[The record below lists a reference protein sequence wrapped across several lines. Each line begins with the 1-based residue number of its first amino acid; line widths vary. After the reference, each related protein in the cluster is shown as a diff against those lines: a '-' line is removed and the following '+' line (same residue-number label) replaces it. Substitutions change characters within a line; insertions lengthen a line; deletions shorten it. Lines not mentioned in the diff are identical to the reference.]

1 MSVDS
6 NSGAVPSGGQPGW
19 QGARPLPA
27 LATLALGL
35 VLYFGLPS
43 VVPVPDAKV
52 FAGVPVAAKPAAPPA
67 AKPAPKPEAK
77 PAAAA
82 PAKPAAAP
90 AAPAK
95 PLTKAQLA
103 AKAEADEEARLKVE
117 AAAKVKAEAEA
128 KVKAEADAKAKVD
141 AETKR
146 KADWVKGLHLFA
158 IFVTTIAGIILKAL
172 PMGAV
177 AMIGIAVTALSGTL
191 SIADSMSGFSD
202 VVIWLIVL
210 AFFISRGFI
219 KTGLGARIAY
229 SFMALLGR
237 RTLGLSY
244 GLAAT
249 DLVLAP
255 AIPSNTARGGGII
268 MPVMASLARAYG
280 SLPGDA
286 SAKRMGAFL
295 TLTAYQVNCITSAMF
310 LTAMAANPLA
320 QKLAGDLKVT
330 LTWGGW
336 ALAALVPGMV
346 ALIVVPFLLYKLMR
360 PEITETPEAVEM
372 AKGKLTDLG
381 PIKRQEW
388 MMLGVFVM
396 LLVLWIFAKQ
406 LGDINATTSALAGLA
421 VLLLTG
427 VLNWDDIKAETGAW
441 DTLVWFAALV
451 MMASFLNKLGMVPW
465 FSKTMGGMVAGHG
478 WLFAFLVLAL
488 VYFYSHYFFASNTAH
503 VASMYA
509 AFLGVSIVAGAPP
522 VLAALVLAFFSNLF
536 AGMTHYGT
544 GPAPVLFGTGYVELG
559 TWWRMGLL
567 ISVVNIVI
575 WVGVGGLWWK
585 FLGLW

>member
-1 MSVDS
+1 MSQDS
-6 NSGAVPSGGQPGW
+6 VSKTAPARGLPGW
-19 QGARPLPA
+19 QGARPIPA
-27 LATLALGL
+27 FATLALGL
-35 VLYFGLPS
+35 LLYFGLPT
-43 VVPVPDAKV
+43 VVPVPDAKL
-52 FAGVPVAAKPAAPPA
+52 FTGQPAAARPAAPAP
-67 AKPAPKPEAK
+67 KPAPK
-77 PAAAA
+77 AAA
-82 PAKPAAAP
+82 PAPATAQAP
-90 AAPAK
+90 APAK
-95 PLTKAQLA
+95 PLTKAQLEA
-103 AKAEADEEARLKVE
+103 KVRAEADAKAKAEAELKAKADAE
-117 AAAKVKAEAEA
+117 AKVKAEAEA
-128 KVKAEADAKAKVD
+128 KARMEAES
-141 AETKR
+141 KR
-146 KADWVKGLHLFA
+146 QADWKKGLHLFA
-158 IFVTTIAGIILKAL
+158 IFVTTIVGIILKAL

-191 SIADSMSGFSD
+191 SIADSISGFSD

-229 SFMALLGR
+229 TFMALLGK

-255 AIPSNTARGGGII
+255 AIPSNTARGGGIV
-268 MPVMASLARAYG
+268 MPIMASLARAYG
-280 SLPGDA
+280 SLPGEA
-286 SAKRMGAFL
+286 SSRKMGSFL
-295 TLTAYQVNCITSAMF
+295 TLTAYQVNCVTSAMF

-330 LTWGGW
+330 ITWGGW
-336 ALAALVPGMV
+336 AVAALVPGLV
-346 ALIVVPFLLYKLMR
+346 ALLLVPFLIYRLHR
-360 PEITETPEAVEM
+360 PDITETPEAVEM
-372 AKGKLTDLG
+372 AKDHLRDLG

-406 LGDINATTSALAGLA
+406 LGDINPTTSALAGLG
-421 VLLLTG
+421 VLLITG
-427 VLNWDDIKAETGAW
+427 VLNWEDIKNETGAW
-441 DTLVWFAALV
+441 DTLTWFAALV

-465 FSKTMGGMVAGHG
+465 FSKTMGGMVAGKG
-478 WLFAFLVLAL
+478 WILAFLVLAL

-559 TWWRMGLL
+559 TWWRTGLI
-567 ISVVNIVI
+567 ISLVNIVI
-575 WVGVGGLWWK
+575 WVGLGGLWWK
-585 FLGLW
+585 VLGLW